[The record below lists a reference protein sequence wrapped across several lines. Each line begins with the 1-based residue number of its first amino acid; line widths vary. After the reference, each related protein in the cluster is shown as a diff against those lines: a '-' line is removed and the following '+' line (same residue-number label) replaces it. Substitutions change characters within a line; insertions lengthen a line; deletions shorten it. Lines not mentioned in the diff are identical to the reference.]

1 VNSAEACD
9 AISPVQHPHWGL
21 WGTII
26 WSVLILAVFFALQ
39 IVTVIVLVMVTSGPL
54 SESELSEKIA
64 STAYNGNVL
73 SLTIVLTSL
82 VCLGLLVGAA
92 KLKSG
97 SVLKEYFAIKAVSF
111 KTMVKWIGLLAAILV
126 LSDLITRS
134 LERPIVPEFMS
145 SAYATANPVL
155 PFWFALV
162 VAAPLFEEAF
172 FRGFLLK
179 GLESSFAGPIGA
191 VIVTAG
197 LWAAIHIQYD
207 APEIAII
214 FCVGLLFGTARIFT
228 GSLLV
233 PIGLHAITNL
243 AATIQAALH
252 L

>member
-1 VNSAEACD
+1 M
-9 AISPVQHPHWGL
+9 L
-21 WGTII
+21 R
-26 WSVLILAVFFALQ
+26 
-39 IVTVIVLVMVTSGPL
+39 
-54 SESELSEKIA
+54 
-64 STAYNGNVL
+64 
-73 SLTIVLTSL
+73 
-82 VCLGLLVGAA
+82 
-92 KLKSG
+92 
-97 SVLKEYFAIKAVSF
+97 EYFAIKVVPLN
-111 KTMVKWIGLLAAILV
+111 TTLKWIGLLAVILA
-126 LSDLITRS
+126 LFDLVTHYIGHP
-134 LERPIVPEFMS
+134 LVPEFMPA
-145 SAYATANPVL
+145 AYATANPLL

-243 AATIQAALH
+243 AATIQ
-252 L
+252 

>member
-1 VNSAEACD
+1 
-9 AISPVQHPHWGL
+9 
-21 WGTII
+21 
-26 WSVLILAVFFALQ
+26 
-39 IVTVIVLVMVTSGPL
+39 MVTSGPL

-82 VCLGLLVGAA
+82 VCLSLLVGVA

-111 KTMVKWIGLLAAILV
+111 KTMVNWIGLLAVILV

-145 SAYATANPVL
+145 SAYATANPLL

-179 GLESSFAGPIGA
+179 GLELSFLGPVGA
-191 VIVTAG
+191 VVMTAG
-197 LWAAIHIQYD
+197 LWAAIHLQYG
-207 APEIAII
+207 ALEIALI
-214 FCVGLLFGTARIFT
+214 FCLGLLLGTARVLS

-233 PIGLHAITNL
+233 PLGLHAITNL
-243 AATIQAALH
+243 AATIETAFQL
-252 L
+252 